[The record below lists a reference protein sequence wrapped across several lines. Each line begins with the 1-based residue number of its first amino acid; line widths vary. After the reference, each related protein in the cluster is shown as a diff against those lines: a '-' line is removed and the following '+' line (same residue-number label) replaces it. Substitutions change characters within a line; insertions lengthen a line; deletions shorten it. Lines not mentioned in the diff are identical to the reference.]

1 MDTSKACMQL
11 LEPNF
16 WLKRSQCILISF
28 RLYEILRTEFLLGD
42 LVVTAG
48 SAINNPKMNMCQD
61 WFLSSKEKVRANV
74 LYFCTVFYY
83 CCCQFFFFTTG
94 IIVFVLNTL
103 SEIRDLSQLSRIIAN
118 RSDEGLMLETSAFKL
133 FTVANL
139 HFKLSW

>member
-1 MDTSKACMQL
+1 M
-11 LEPNF
+11 
-16 WLKRSQCILISF
+16 ISF

-48 SAINNPKMNMCQD
+48 SAINNPKMNMFQD

-74 LYFCTVFYY
+74 LYFCIVFYY
-83 CCCQFFFFTTG
+83 CCYQFFFITTG

-118 RSDEGLMLETSAFKL
+118 RFDEGLMLETSAFKL

-139 HFKLSW
+139 RFQLS

>member
-1 MDTSKACMQL
+1 M
-11 LEPNF
+11 
-16 WLKRSQCILISF
+16 ISF

-74 LYFCTVFYY
+74 LYFVLSFIIVVVN
-83 CCCQFFFFTTG
+83 FFFTTG

-139 HFKLSW
+139 HFKLSS

>member
-1 MDTSKACMQL
+1 M
-11 LEPNF
+11 
-16 WLKRSQCILISF
+16 ISF
-28 RLYEILRTEFLLGD
+28 RLYETLKTEFLLGD

-48 SAINNPKMNMCQD
+48 SVINNPKTNMCQD

-83 CCCQFFFFTTG
+83 CCCQFFFTTG
-94 IIVFVLNTL
+94 VIVFVLNTL

-133 FTVANL
+133 FAVVNL
-139 HFKLSW
+139 HFQLS

>member
-1 MDTSKACMQL
+1 M
-11 LEPNF
+11 
-16 WLKRSQCILISF
+16 ISF

-74 LYFCTVFYY
+74 LYFLY
-83 CCCQFFFFTTG
+83 CLLLLLLSIFFFTTG